1 MVEILEFFQQET
13 AFTPETI
20 QILAAAL
27 MKRGK
32 GSDSRAVHWPGL
44 LIRVPCARWLP
55 NASLKWPSVASKTVK
70 P

>member
-32 GSDSRAVHWPGL
+32 GSDSRAVH
-44 LIRVPCARWLP
+44 
-55 NASLKWPSVASKTVK
+55 
-70 P
+70 